1 MSDIRIQF
9 TLSGAD
15 AAAFTELLV
24 QCTSKLGKAI
34 PCSRLAKEA
43 TMKYVHKQLADGRV
57 AAHRPHNGRTGDARP
72 LGSAQ
77 SHVPIRIILA
87 GIPHEGCVRN
97 IGRDK

>member
-43 TMKYVHKQLADGRV
+43 TMKYVQKQLADGRA
-57 AAHRPHNGRTGDARP
+57 AAHGTGITSTP
-72 LGSAQ
+72 K
-77 SHVPIRIILA
+77 P
-87 GIPHEGCVRN
+87 VR
-97 IGRDK
+97 DVTVETEDDYATDWQT